1 MSALDRLDYVDF
13 GAGTSPNL
21 SRVAQGASK
30 VAAAPATDGEERS
43 EAQMLFDR
51 FLEQCNRFNRQRKR
65 LDEVATLIAP
75 SKAQKPVFP
84 ESVPQAPIN
93 PRSFF
98 DGLHMLADGI
108 DRAADDIDRSLEHL
122 NRLF

>member
-1 MSALDRLDYVDF
+1 MSALDRLEAVSF
-13 GAGTSPNL
+13 GAG
-21 SRVAQGASK
+21 ASGSGTR
-30 VAAAPATDGEERS
+30 AIAPAANRPGVPAPDEERS

-51 FLEQCNRFNRQRKR
+51 FLEQCNRLNRQRKQ
-65 LDEVATLIAP
+65 LDEVAGLIAP
-75 SKAQKPVFP
+75 SKATKPVFP

-108 DRAADDIDRSLEHL
+108 DRAADDFDRSLEHL